1 MNIKTFIRKIIHKY
15 LYHVDGARAARFLG
29 VKIGNQCR
37 LIHCTFSSEPYLVE
51 IGNHVSATR
60 THFET
65 HDGGIW
71 VFREQHPDWDKIA
84 PIKIGN
90 NVYIGEGC
98 IILPGVHIGNNV
110 IVGARSVV
118 TKNIPDNSVVVGSPA
133 RVLKSIDEYFD
144 KVQHSVYPTK
154 QLSSSQKKEYYSQLF
169 LQNNPNEK
177 NIICFYDFRKWRR
190 RTNHILS
197 AL

>member
-98 IILPGVHIGNNV
+98 ILN
-110 IVGARSVV
+110 
-118 TKNIPDNSVVVGSPA
+118 
-133 RVLKSIDEYFD
+133 YFY
-144 KVQHSVYPTK
+144 K
-154 QLSSSQKKEYYSQLF
+154 
-169 LQNNPNEK
+169 NNPNEK

-197 AL
+197 A

>member
-1 MNIKTFIRKIIHKY
+1 M
-15 LYHVDGARAARFLG
+15 G
-29 VKIGNQCR
+29 
-37 LIHCTFSSEPYLVE
+37 
-51 IGNHVSATR
+51 
-60 THFET
+60 
-65 HDGGIW
+65 
-71 VFREQHPDWDKIA
+71 FREQHPDWDKIA

-110 IVGARSVV
+110 VVGARSVV
-118 TKNIPDNSVVVGSPA
+118 TKSIPDNSVVVGSPA

-169 LQNNPNEK
+169 LQK
-177 NIICFYDFRKWRR
+177 
-190 RTNHILS
+190 
-197 AL
+197 

>member
-118 TKNIPDNSVVVGSPA
+118 TKNIPDNSVVVG
-133 RVLKSIDEYFD
+133 KSGKSLIKFNIAYIQQNNYHHPKRKNIILNYFY
-144 KVQHSVYPTK
+144 KS
-154 QLSSSQKKEYYSQLF
+154 
-169 LQNNPNEK
+169 NPNEK

-197 AL
+197 A

>member
-1 MNIKTFIRKIIHKY
+1 MEQE
-15 LYHVDGARAARFLG
+15 LHVFLG

-169 LQNNPNEK
+169 LQK
-177 NIICFYDFRKWRR
+177 
-190 RTNHILS
+190 
-197 AL
+197 

>member
-110 IVGARSVV
+110 VVGARSVV
-118 TKNIPDNSVVVGSPA
+118 TKSIPDNSVVVGSPA

-169 LQNNPNEK
+169 LQK
-177 NIICFYDFRKWRR
+177 
-190 RTNHILS
+190 
-197 AL
+197 

>member
-37 LIHCTFSSEPYLVE
+37 LIHCTFSSEPYL
-51 IGNHVSATR
+51 
-60 THFET
+60 ET

-110 IVGARSVV
+110 VVGARSVV
-118 TKNIPDNSVVVGSPA
+118 TKSIPDNSVVVGSPA

-169 LQNNPNEK
+169 LQK
-177 NIICFYDFRKWRR
+177 
-190 RTNHILS
+190 
-197 AL
+197 